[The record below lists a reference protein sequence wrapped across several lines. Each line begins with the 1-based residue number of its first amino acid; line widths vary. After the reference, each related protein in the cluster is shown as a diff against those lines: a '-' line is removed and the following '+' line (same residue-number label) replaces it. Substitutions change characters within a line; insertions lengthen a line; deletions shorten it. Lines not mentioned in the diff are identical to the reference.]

1 MRWFSSISGNSEKM
15 AVVLS
20 RTIDMAGGLAFLK
33 LVSTHASKADMGAY
47 LLATSIVALLLTVS
61 FSALSQ
67 GVLRNVSDY
76 KKSGE
81 LPQRYTAALIG
92 FMLSAPLYAWLAL
105 SFIQALGVSDTLSPY
120 IFLIV
125 IWVASDALKTLNSS
139 VAAALRQR
147 YLIAAASAL
156 DYSVKL
162 GAIGFC
168 ILGGQ
173 LDTSMIILIMA
184 SASATVGL
192 FIILMQNE
200 ILAKTNINICIN
212 TLKEAL
218 HFSWPMIIWGG
229 FGWAQNMSGRWVL
242 EIYMGAESVASFGL
256 IATIGSLPVNALFGV
271 VVTYIQPIL
280 YEVESK
286 QPGKSIN
293 HINRTLKIISPSLL
307 SILLIS
313 YMFQS
318 QIIDFAASNA
328 YREDAIYLPLVV
340 GAVILSSIG
349 STMSYFALAKK
360 KASSLLLANIL
371 PGLLSIALGIVLVPS
386 LGLKGAF
393 MAMAASHL
401 LSFLLHALNFQRN
414 FKNIVIKS

>member
-20 RTIDMAGGLAFLK
+20 RAIDMAGGLAFLK

-81 LPQRYTAALIG
+81 LPQRYTAALMG

-192 FIILMQNE
+192 FFVLMQKK
-200 ILAKTNINICIN
+200 IQAKTNIELCVK
-212 TLKEAL
+212 TLKEAM
-218 HFSWPMIIWGG
+218 HFSWPMMIWGA
-229 FGWAQNMSGRWVL
+229 FGWAHNMSSRWIIEYYQGV
-242 EIYMGAESVASFGL
+242 EAVASFGVL
-256 IATIGSLPVNALFGV
+256 TTIGSLPVNALFGLII
-271 VVTYIQPIL
+271 TYLQPII
-280 YEVESK
+280 YELEANKRGS
-286 QPGKSIN
+286 SIQL
-293 HINRTLKIISPSLL
+293 INSTIKITTFIIIIAIIASALFHSEIITLVADEKYIIHS
-307 SILLIS
+307 
-313 YMFQS
+313 
-318 QIIDFAASNA
+318 
-328 YREDAIYLPLVV
+328 IYLPWII
-340 GAVILSSIG
+340 GSISLSSIG
-349 STMSYFALAKK
+349 STMSYIILAQKKGASLIMANTLPGALNIILGLILIPLYQTEGAFFSLI
-360 KASSLLLANIL
+360 ATHMVMFMLLLSKYKIHK
-371 PGLLSIALGIVLVPS
+371 I
-386 LGLKGAF
+386 
-393 MAMAASHL
+393 
-401 LSFLLHALNFQRN
+401 
-414 FKNIVIKS
+414 KNKT